1 MDRIIFHIDVN
12 SAFLSWEAVKRVK
25 NGESD
30 IRKIASCIGGDPTT
44 RRGVVL
50 AKSNEAKKKGVKTGE
65 PLSFS
70 LRKYPHLQIY
80 KPDFKLYSF
89 CSKAFKSICKLY
101 SPTMEE
107 FSIDECF
114 LDMTGIVT
122 DSKDAVKIAYG
133 IKDRIKNELG
143 FTVNVGIG
151 ENKLC
156 AKMAS
161 DFEKPDKVHTLFQ
174 SEVPTKMWPLPVGNL
189 LFVGGASA
197 KKLNSIGIYKI
208 GQLANAKLEFLV
220 KHFGNKRSLYMH
232 NFANAIDDSP
242 VTSERPEPKGYSN
255 SVTLEE
261 NLTSIKEANTVLL
274 ALADAVTGHM
284 RKDGNKAHSISVGIR
299 FLNFQNQTHQM
310 SFTEPLSTTNEV
322 YEAAKKL
329 LKEMWKGR
337 RPIRLI
343 SIALTNLTKL
353 GGCKQLSFF
362 DKPSK
367 QAETIKKSDEKV
379 DVVIDNLRK
388 KYGFHV
394 IKRCGVMKLDME
406 VGGKFKGKLEVK
418 NNIKNHNHA

>member
-1 MDRIIFHIDVN
+1 MNRIIFHIDVS
-12 SAFLSWEAVKRVK
+12 SAFLSWEAAKRVK

-50 AKSNEAKKKGVKTGE
+50 AKSNEAKKYGVKTGE

-70 LRKYPHLQIY
+70 LRKCPNLQIFM
-80 KPDFKLYSF
+80 PDFKLYSS
-89 CSKAFKSICKLY
+89 CSKAFKNICKFY

-114 LDMTGIVT
+114 LDMTGIAN
-122 DSKDAVKIAYG
+122 DFKQAVKIAYE

-174 SEVPTKMWPLPVGNL
+174 SEVPTKMWPLPVGDL

-197 KKLNSIGIYKI
+197 KKLNSIGIHKI
-208 GQLANAKLEFLV
+208 GQLANAKVEFLS
-220 KHFGNKRSLYMH
+220 KHFGNKRSIYMH
-232 NFANAIDDSP
+232 NFANAVDVSP
-242 VTSERPEPKGYSN
+242 VVSERPEPKGYSN

-261 NLTSIKEANTVLL
+261 NLSSIKEADTVLL
-274 ALADAVTGHM
+274 ALSDAVTGHM

-299 FLNFQNQTHQM
+299 FLNFKNISHQM
-310 SFTEPLSTTNEV
+310 SFSEPLSTTNEV

-329 LKEMWKGR
+329 LRELWRDR

-343 SIALTNLTKL
+343 SISLTNLTKL
-353 GGCKQLSFF
+353 SGCRQLSFF
-362 DKPSK
+362 DEPSK
-367 QAETIKKSDEKV
+367 RVEVSKKSDERV
-379 DVVIDNLRK
+379 DKVIDALRK
-388 KYGFHV
+388 RYGFDV
-394 IKRCGVMKLDME
+394 IKRGGVINYN
-406 VGGKFKGKLEVK
+406 VK
-418 NNIKNHNHA
+418 VDKKI

>member
-1 MDRIIFHIDVN
+1 MNRIIFHIDVN
-12 SAFLSWEAVKRVK
+12 SAFLSWEAAKRVK

-50 AKSNEAKKKGVKTGE
+50 AKSNEAKKYGVKTGE
-65 PLSFS
+65 PLAFS
-70 LRKYPHLQIY
+70 LRKCPHLQIY
-80 KPDFKLYSF
+80 RPDFKLYSS
-89 CSKAFKSICKLY
+89 CSKAFKNICKLY

-114 LDMTGIVT
+114 LDMTGIAN
-122 DSKDAVKIAYG
+122 DFKQAVKIAHE

-208 GQLANAKLEFLV
+208 GQLANSKLEFLV

-232 NFANAIDDSP
+232 NFANAVDDSP
-242 VTSERPEPKGYSN
+242 AVSERPEPKGYSN

-261 NLTSIKEANTVLL
+261 NLSSIKGADTVLL

-353 GGCKQLSFF
+353 SGCKQLSFF

-379 DVVIDNLRK
+379 EVVIDSLRK
-388 KYGFHV
+388 KYGFDV
-394 IKRCGVMKLDME
+394 IKRCGAMNTNLK
-406 VGGKFKGKLEVK
+406 VGNVHGYADIDLTR
-418 NNIKNHNHA
+418 

>member
-1 MDRIIFHIDVN
+1 MNRIIFHIDVN

-25 NGESD
+25 NGEED

-50 AKSNEAKKKGVKTGE
+50 AKSNEAKKYGVKTGE

-70 LRKYPHLQIY
+70 LRKCPQLQIF
-80 KPDFKLYSF
+80 KPDFKLYSS
-89 CSKAFKSICKLY
+89 CSKAFKNKCNHY
-101 SPTMEE
+101 CPTMEE

-114 LDMTGIVT
+114 LDMTGIAN
-122 DSKDAVKIAYG
+122 DSKQAVKIAHE

-161 DFEKPDKVHTLFQ
+161 DFEKPDKVHTLFLN
-174 SEVPTKMWPLPVGNL
+174 EVPAKMWSLPAHDL
-189 LFVGGASA
+189 LFVGKASA
-197 KKLNSIGIYKI
+197 KKLNSLGIYKI
-208 GQLANAKLEFLV
+208 GQLANAKIEFLA
-220 KHFGNKRSLYMH
+220 KHFGDKRSRYMH

-242 VTSERPEPKGYSN
+242 VVSKRPEPKGYSN
-255 SVTLEE
+255 SVTLEK

-299 FLNFQNQTHQM
+299 FLNFQNQSHQM
-310 SFTEPLSTTNEV
+310 SFSEPLSTTNEV

-329 LKEMWKGR
+329 LKELWKGR
-337 RPIRLI
+337 RLIRLI
-343 SIALTNLTKL
+343 SISLTNLTKL

-367 QAETIKKSDEKV
+367 QVETIKKSDEKV
-379 DVVIDNLRK
+379 DMVIDNLRK
-388 KYGFHV
+388 KYGFNV
-394 IKRCGVMKLDME
+394 IKRCGAMGLDEE
-406 VGGKFKGKLEVK
+406 VEGKFKGKLGAK
-418 NNIKNHNHA
+418 KLI

>member
-1 MDRIIFHIDVN
+1 MNRIIFHIDVN
-12 SAFLSWEAVKRVK
+12 SAFLSWEAAKRVK

-30 IRKIASCIGGDPTT
+30 IRNIASCIGGDPTT

-50 AKSNEAKKKGVKTGE
+50 AKSNEAKKQGVKTGE

-70 LRKYPHLQIY
+70 LRKCPRLQIF
-80 KPDFKLYSF
+80 KPDFKLYSS
-89 CSKAFKSICKLY
+89 CSKAFKNICKLY

-114 LDMTGIVT
+114 LDMTGIAN
-122 DSKDAVKIAYG
+122 DSKQAVKIAHE

-161 DFEKPDKVHTLFQ
+161 DFEKPDKVHTLFLN
-174 SEVPTKMWPLPVGNL
+174 EVPTKMWPLSVGDL
-189 LFVGGASA
+189 LFVGKASA
-197 KKLNSIGIYKI
+197 EKLNSLGIYKI
-208 GQLANAKLEFLV
+208 GQLANAKIEFLA

-242 VTSERPEPKGYSN
+242 VVSERPEPKGYSN
-255 SVTLEE
+255 SITLEE
-261 NLTSIKEANTVLL
+261 NLSSITEANTVLL

-299 FLNFQNQTHQM
+299 FLNFQNQ
-310 SFTEPLSTTNEV
+310 PLSTTNEV

-329 LKEMWKGR
+329 LRELWKGR

-343 SIALTNLTKL
+343 SISLANLTRL
-353 GGCKQLSFF
+353 SGCKQLSFF
-362 DKPSK
+362 DKPNK
-367 QAETIKKSDEKV
+367 QIETTKKSDEKV
-379 DVVIDNLRK
+379 NMVIDNLRK
-388 KYGFHV
+388 KYGFNV
-394 IKRCGVMKLDME
+394 IKRCGVMKLDVE
-406 VGGKFKGKLEVK
+406 VGKKFKKIDLEK
-418 NNIKNHNHA
+418 

>member
-1 MDRIIFHIDVN
+1 MNRIIFHIDVN
-12 SAFLSWEAVKRVK
+12 SAFLSWEAAKRVK

-30 IRKIASCIGGDPTT
+30 IRKIPSCIGGDPTT

-50 AKSNEAKKKGVKTGE
+50 AKSNEAKKYGVKTGE
-65 PLSFS
+65 PLAFS
-70 LRKYPHLQIY
+70 LRKCPHLQIY
-80 KPDFKLYSF
+80 RPDFKLYSS
-89 CSKAFKSICKLY
+89 CSKAFKNVCKLY

-114 LDMTGIVT
+114 LDMTGIA
-122 DSKDAVKIAYG
+122 SNFSQAVNIAHK

-174 SEVPTKMWPLPVGNL
+174 SEVPTKMWPLPVGDL
-189 LFVGGASA
+189 LFVGGATA

-208 GQLANAKLEFLV
+208 GQLANAKIDFLV

-232 NFANAIDDSP
+232 NFANAVDDSP
-242 VTSERPEPKGYSN
+242 VESERPEPKGYSN
-255 SVTLEE
+255 SVTLEK

-310 SFTEPLSTTNEV
+310 SFSEPLSTTNEV

-329 LKEMWKGR
+329 LKELWKGK

-343 SIALTNLTKL
+343 SVSLTNLTKL
-353 GGCKQLSFF
+353 NGCKQLSFF
-362 DKPSK
+362 DKQNK
-367 QAETIKKSDEKV
+367 QVETAKKTDEKV
-379 DVVIDNLRK
+379 DIVIDNLRK
-388 KYGFHV
+388 KYGFNV
-394 IKRCGVMKLDME
+394 IRRCGVMKLDVE
-406 VGGKFKGKLEVK
+406 VGGKFKGKLDSK
-418 NNIKNHNHA
+418 K

>member
-1 MDRIIFHIDVN
+1 MNRIIFHIDVN
-12 SAFLSWEAVKRVK
+12 SAFLSWEAAKRVK

-50 AKSNEAKKKGVKTGE
+50 AKSNEAKKFGVKTGE

-70 LRKYPHLQIY
+70 LRKCPHLQIY
-80 KPDFKLYSF
+80 RPYCKLYSS
-89 CSKAFKSICKLY
+89 CSNAFKNICKLY

-114 LDMTGIVT
+114 LDMTGIASNFSQVINLAI
-122 DSKDAVKIAYG
+122 K

-143 FTVNVGIG
+143 FTVNAGIG

-174 SEVPTKMWPLPVGNL
+174 NEVPTKMWPLPVGDL
-189 LFVGGASA
+189 LFVGGATA

-208 GQLANAKLEFLV
+208 GQLANAKIDFLV

-232 NFANAIDDSP
+232 NFANAVDDSP
-242 VTSERPEPKGYSN
+242 VESERPEPKGYSN
-255 SVTLEE
+255 SVTLEK

-310 SFTEPLSTTNEV
+310 SFSEPLSTTNEV

-329 LKEMWKGR
+329 LKELWKGK

-343 SIALTNLTKL
+343 SVSLTNLTKL
-353 GGCKQLSFF
+353 NGCKQLSFF
-362 DKPSK
+362 DKQNK
-367 QAETIKKSDEKV
+367 QVETAKKTDEKV
-379 DVVIDNLRK
+379 DIVIDNLRK
-388 KYGFHV
+388 KYGFNV
-394 IKRCGVMKLDME
+394 IRRCGVMKLDVE
-406 VGGKFKGKLEVK
+406 VGGKFKGKLDSK
-418 NNIKNHNHA
+418 K

>member
-12 SAFLSWEAVKRVK
+12 SAFLSWEAAKRVK

-30 IRKIASCIGGDPTT
+30 IRKITSCIGGDPTT

-50 AKSNEAKKKGVKTGE
+50 AKSNEAKKQGVKTGK

-70 LRKYPHLQIY
+70 LKKCPQLQIF
-80 KPDFKLYSF
+80 KPDFKLYSS
-89 CSKAFKSICKLY
+89 CSKAFKNICKLY

-114 LDMTGIVT
+114 LDMTGIVN
-122 DSKDAVKIAYG
+122 DSKDAVRIAYE

-174 SEVPTKMWPLPVGNL
+174 SEVPTKMWPLPVRDL

-197 KKLNSIGIYKI
+197 KKLNSIGIHKI
-208 GQLANAKLEFLV
+208 GQLANAKVEFLS
-220 KHFGNKRSLYMH
+220 KHFGNKRSIYMH
-232 NFANAIDDSP
+232 NFANAVDDSP
-242 VTSERPEPKGYSN
+242 VVPERPEPKGYSN

-261 NLTSIKEANTVLL
+261 NLSSIREADTILL
-274 ALADAVTGHM
+274 ALSDAVTQHM

-299 FLNFQNQTHQM
+299 FLNFKNISHQM
-310 SFTEPLSTTNEV
+310 SFSEPLSTTNEV

-329 LKEMWKGR
+329 LRELWKDR

-343 SIALTNLTKL
+343 SISLTNLTKL
-353 GGCKQLSFF
+353 SGCRQLSFF
-362 DKPSK
+362 DRPSK
-367 QAETIKKSDEKV
+367 RVEISKKSDEGV
-379 DVVIDNLRK
+379 DKVIDTLRK
-388 KYGFHV
+388 RYGFNV
-394 IKRCGVMKLDME
+394 IKRSDLSTVTLTS
-406 VGGKFKGKLEVK
+406 
-418 NNIKNHNHA
+418 